1 MAAAIT
7 TPKFFNLQHIMPISC
22 YLNKAAAGDWMTIN
36 GYPGVIPIAAT
47 VKLTTT
53 GANMSEVLFSYGAV
67 TNTTT
72 SAATVTSIAVTGF
85 TNTDRTGATPFYLLT
100 PVGEIVMVVT
110 DSAPTNANSTLT
122 IMRGCLGTTAGTIT
136 ATDVLA
142 VLNVVIFGVGT
153 AVGKGFFTFLPLPAE
168 PKSRIVAMT

>member
-7 TPKFFNLQHIMPISC
+7 TPKFFNLQHIMPVTC
-22 YLNKAAAGDWMTIN
+22 YLNKAAQADWMTIN
-36 GYPGVIPIAAT
+36 GYPGVIPLQAT

-53 GANMSEVLFSYGAV
+53 GANMTETLFSYGAV

-72 SAATVTSIAVTGF
+72 SAAAITSIAVTGF

-100 PVGEIVMVVT
+100 PAGEIVMVT
-110 DSAPTNANSTLT
+110 GDSAPTNANSTLT
-122 IMRGCLGTTAGTIT
+122 IQRGCLGTTAGTIT

-142 VLNVVIFGVGT
+142 VLNCVIFGIGT
-153 AVGKGFFTFLPLPAE
+153 AVGKGFFTFLPLPTE
-168 PKSRIVAMT
+168 PKALLVNQS